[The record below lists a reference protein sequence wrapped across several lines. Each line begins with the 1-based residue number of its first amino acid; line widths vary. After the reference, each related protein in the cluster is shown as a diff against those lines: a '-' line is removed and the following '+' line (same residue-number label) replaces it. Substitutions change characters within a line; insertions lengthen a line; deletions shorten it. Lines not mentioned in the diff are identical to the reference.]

1 MTRDEILEVLAGE
14 ISDLPSYPEPDTDAA
29 VNEYDETLN
38 VGLEILRDTVESI
51 LMRCGYYPEKGENDE
66 A

>member
-29 VNEYDETLN
+29 VNEYDEALN
-38 VGLEILRDTVESI
+38 VGLETLRNTVMAI
-51 LMRCGYYPEKGENDE
+51 LMRCGCYPEKGANDE